1 MRLTA
6 HRIRSINH
14 RIAQAEWSAFS
25 GIGRN
30 TRVLPNALKPTTS
43 SSPVQTVGATVLAKV
58 VIV

>member
-30 TRVLPNALKPTTS
+30 TRVLSNALKPTTS
-43 SSPVQTVGATVLAKV
+43 PSPVQKVGASVLAKV
-58 VIV
+58 GIA